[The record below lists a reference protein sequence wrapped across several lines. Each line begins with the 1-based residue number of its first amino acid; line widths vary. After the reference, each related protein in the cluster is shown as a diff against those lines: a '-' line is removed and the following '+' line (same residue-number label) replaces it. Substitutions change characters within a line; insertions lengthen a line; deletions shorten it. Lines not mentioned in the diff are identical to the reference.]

1 MKARMFWVAVA
12 ATLALA
18 IPAAAGADGVRIG
31 IIDVNRILNESDAGK
46 AARKKMEDTYEVLKK
61 KLEAKQAE
69 AKKLKDEIDSERII
83 VDKKEKLKAKEEVLA
98 SRVNELRQM
107 TQESEKEMQAK
118 QRDLERAILASIE
131 AKINTVVE
139 SEKIDIL
146 LDRAQGGVLH
156 FRPELDIT
164 AKVLELV
171 NKDTAAPAADAGGK
185 GTEKTTEKAKE
196 KAKVPEKKKE
206 KTGAK

>member
-1 MKARMFWVAVA
+1 MKSRTFWVAVA
-12 ATLALA
+12 AALALA
-18 IPAAAGADGVRIG
+18 IPAAAVADGIRIG
-31 IIDVNRILNESDAGK
+31 VIDVNRILNDSEAGK
-46 AARKKMEDTYEVLKK
+46 SARKKMEDTYEVLRK

-98 SRVNELRQM
+98 SKVNELRQM

-171 NKDTAAPAADAGGK
+171 NKDTAAPAADAGGT
-185 GTEKTTEKAKE
+185 GTGKAGE

-206 KTGAK
+206 KNVGK